1 MIVPA
6 MNSEELIIEIFKD
19 FETVQRKAMYLTDS
33 LRREAVK
40 SRSKYVQR
48 IFGYKSMRLNQ
59 WIIIVDYFV
68 KNPCFTVVVCYNDEF
83 GLNGIRVDPSSLS
96 LTHFT
101 PHFLERYNER
111 FLKQRN
117 LTKLELLK
125 RFIPN
130 NSLEVIK
137 YVLDSKGKQYRV
149 FGRFNE
155 GIGLGYKEVFNI
167 MGKEIIHYKT
177 FISNDMVLESQVD
190 DFNFTGKLFDSY
202 WNEMFKNMRKCA

>member
-48 IFGYKSMRLNQ
+48 IFDYKSMRLNQ

-68 KNPCFTVVVCYNDEF
+68 KNPCFTVVVCYIDEF

-137 YVLDSKGKQYRV
+137 YVLDSKEKQYRV
-149 FGRFNE
+149 FGRFKE

-167 MGKEIIHYKT
+167 IGKEFIHYKT

-202 WNEMFKNMRKCA
+202 WNEMFKNMRSCA